1 MPVSAGRQGG
11 WSGILFAMGLRH
23 RPPQMYALE
32 WRWEST
38 ASRGMSPAQQPGRI
52 LLNTESGRFWGSP
65 KPPDCPFSRICR
77 VLDIFGS
84 QMHWVQSPGNGR
96 GRASVGDPRARTHCG
111 QAARNKWR
119 LTKRGPGA
127 ETPTDSGSQLALRI
141 DSNRFILGRI
151 DSNRNDSDSISGR
164 IANRIGMNQNATSSV
179 EHPPMT
185 NVQTHTDFVARAC
198 SSVGTSAA

>member
-11 WSGILFAMGLRH
+11 WSGILFAKGLRH

-38 ASRGMSPAQQPGRI
+38 ASRGMSTAPQGPQQPGRI
-52 LLNTESGRFWGSP
+52 LLNTEAGRFWGSP

-96 GRASVGDPRARTHCG
+96 GRASVGDPRARTHCRAG
-111 QAARNKWR
+111 SSQQMAPHKERARSRDTHRQRVAA
-119 LTKRGPGA
+119 
-127 ETPTDSGSQLALRI
+127 SLANRFESI
-141 DSNRFILGRI
+141 HFGSNRFE
-151 DSNRNDSDSISGR
+151 S
-164 IANRIGMNQNATSSV
+164 Q
-179 EHPPMT
+179 
-185 NVQTHTDFVARAC
+185 
-198 SSVGTSAA
+198 

>member
-1 MPVSAGRQGG
+1 V
-11 WSGILFAMGLRH
+11 L
-23 RPPQMYALE
+23 
-32 WRWEST
+32 
-38 ASRGMSPAQQPGRI
+38 SPAVGLHGPRFPGPVTS
-52 LLNTESGRFWGSP
+52 LLFTSLLCAFLSLSAMNKMIGTECAWCEWTANADREAACDCISATRVQRLALKP
-65 KPPDCPFSRICR
+65 K
-77 VLDIFGS
+77 
-84 QMHWVQSPGNGR
+84 
-96 GRASVGDPRARTHCG
+96 
-111 QAARNKWR
+111 
-119 LTKRGPGA
+119 GA
-127 ETPTDSGSQLALRI
+127 LLAHGIVLALRI